1 MSLEDLRKK
10 GKQDFINRIVSA
22 IEDNEEHYFKF
33 ESNFNISDLKPELD
47 VVKFDKE
54 RTFIHYYYYYLLEYK
69 DKYYIISDDIEDDS
83 KNLHKIVIKE
93 VSEAEAFKIMK

>member
-1 MSLEDLRKK
+1 MELEELRKK
-10 GKQDFINRIVSA
+10 AKQEFIDRIVMA
-22 IEDNEEHYFKF
+22 IENHEKGYFDF
-33 ESNFNISDLKPELD
+33 QSSFYISDLKPELD